1 MDDNSLEGKPPGGNG
16 SVLPATLWRRSS
28 FCGSGGHCVEVAYLA
43 SGHIG
48 VRDSKAAPNGP
59 ALCFTPE
66 AWTAFVEDVRKD
78 QSTKRMS

>member
-1 MDDNSLEGKPPGGNG
+1 MDDNSLEGENTGDRG

-48 VRDSKAAPNGP
+48 VRDSKSPNGP
-59 ALCFTPE
+59 ALRFTPE